1 MAKFNLK
8 RNKQQQQY
16 AVVGALLLAGGG
28 FSYFRY
34 FWMPT
39 SARIR
44 ETTEKIKAVE
54 EKINKAKG
62 QAGRLPTIQK
72 ELERLNEQAIEAEKQ
87 LPKNKNL
94 PAVIVTVGSLARK
107 NSVEV
112 RSFLPGGASQKEY
125 YIEVPYTLSMQG
137 TYHNIARFFA
147 SVALEERIFNV
158 RNVIYGAPNTEGKMT
173 VTYTLISYQSKG

>member
-1 MAKFNLK
+1 MAKINLK
-8 RNKQQQQY
+8 LTRQQQQY
-16 AVVGALLLAGGG
+16 AVAGALFLAGGG

-34 FWMPT
+34 FWIPT

-54 EKINKAKG
+54 EKISKAKG

-72 ELERLNEQAIEAEKQ
+72 ELERLNQQAVEAEKQ
-87 LPKNKNL
+87 LPRNKNL
-94 PAVIVTVGSLARK
+94 PAVIVTMGGLARK
-107 NSVEV
+107 NNVEI
-112 RSFLPGGASQKEY
+112 RSFMPGGSAQKEY

-137 TYHNIARFFA
+137 TYHNLARFFA

-158 RNVIYGAPNTEGKMT
+158 RNVIYGAPNAEGKLS